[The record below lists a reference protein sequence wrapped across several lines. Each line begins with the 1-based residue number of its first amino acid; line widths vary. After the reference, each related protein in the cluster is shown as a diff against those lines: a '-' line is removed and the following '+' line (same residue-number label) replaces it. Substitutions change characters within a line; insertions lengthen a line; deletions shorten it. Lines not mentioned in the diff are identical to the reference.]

1 MARPSKYKPEFIEKA
16 IALCTQ
22 GATDRELA
30 EFFHVSESTLN
41 LWKLEHPEFSE
52 ALKMAKEIADDRV
65 VNSLYRR
72 ALGYSHDSVH
82 VSNFQGMVT
91 LTPIVEHYPPDTVA
105 AIFWLKNRRPAE
117 WRDVKAVEH
126 SGSVTHK
133 HARELTL
140 AELDKRIAELT
151 GGEAPEAAG
160 PDSPSG
166 VH

>member
-1 MARPSKYKPEFIEKA
+1 MGAPTKYKPEYVQKA
-16 IALCTQ
+16 LDLCLN

-30 EFFHVSESTLN
+30 EFFKVSESTLN
-41 LWKLEHPEFSE
+41 LWKLLHSAFSE
-52 ALKMAKEIADDRV
+52 ALKMGKERADDRV

-72 ALGYSHDSVH
+72 ALGYSHDGVH
-82 VSNFQGMVT
+82 VSNFQGEVT

-140 AELDKRIAELT
+140 QELDRRIAELT
-151 GGEAPEAAG
+151 GGEAPAPAG
-160 PDSPSG
+160 TEPTSG